1 MITTTTRRGSDMPT
15 TLAQKLNGQLDE
27 IHAAN
32 VATWRAMAKSL
43 AEGNAPRP
51 RDLLEV
57 AAALE
62 IDNPGPALEA
72 DAAAMHDRLR
82 CDAAIQLCRDK
93 VVEQLKPF
101 GGRVE
106 TLRAAAEKADVEA
119 KRLRELL
126 DDATACHESFW
137 FGRASQVERENFRV
151 FGEWRLRPKFQEQE
165 AV

>member
-1 MITTTTRRGSDMPT
+1 MP

-32 VATWRAMAKSL
+32 VATWRAMAKAL
-43 AEGNAPRP
+43 AEGTAPRP

-72 DAAAMHDRLR
+72 DAAGMLERLQ
-82 CDAAIQLCRDK
+82 CDAAIKLCRDK
-93 VVEQLKPF
+93 VAEQLKPF
-101 GGRVE
+101 GGRIE

-119 KRLRELL
+119 RRLRELL

-137 FGRASQVERENFRV
+137 FGRASQVERENYRV
-151 FGEWRLRPKFQEQE
+151 FGAWPLRPKFEERE
-165 AV
+165 AL

>member
-1 MITTTTRRGSDMPT
+1 MPT

-32 VATWRAMAKSL
+32 VATWRAMAKAL
-43 AEGNAPRP
+43 AEGTAPRP

-72 DAAAMHDRLR
+72 DAAAMQERLQ
-82 CDAAIQLCRDK
+82 CDAGVAICAREIAEKLR
-93 VVEQLKPF
+93 PF

-106 TLRAAAEKADVEA
+106 ALRAAAVKADNEA
-119 KRLRELL
+119 RRLLELL
-126 DDATACHESFW
+126 DNVTACPEHYW
-137 FGRASQVERENFRV
+137 IGRASSVERANFRV
-151 FGEWRLRPKFQEQE
+151 FGAWPLRPKFEDRE
-165 AV
+165 AL

>member
-1 MITTTTRRGSDMPT
+1 MP

-32 VATWRAMAKSL
+32 VSTWRAMAKAL
-43 AEGNAPRP
+43 AEGVAPRP

-72 DAAAMHDRLR
+72 DAEAMHDRLR
-82 CDAAIQLCRDK
+82 CAAAIKLCRDK
-93 VVEQLKPF
+93 VAEQLKPF

-106 TLRAAAEKADVEA
+106 ALRAAAEKADNEA
-119 KRLRELL
+119 KRLRDLL
-126 DDATACHESFW
+126 DDATACHESYW
-137 FGRASQVERENFRV
+137 FGRASQVERENYRV
-151 FGEWRLRPKFQEQE
+151 FGVWPLRPKFQEQE
-165 AV
+165 AL

>member
-1 MITTTTRRGSDMPT
+1 MPT
-15 TLAQKLNGQLDE
+15 TLAQKLNNQLDE
-27 IHAAN
+27 IHAVN
-32 VATWRAMAKSL
+32 VATWRAMAKAL
-43 AEGNAPRP
+43 AEGTAPRP

-72 DAAAMHDRLR
+72 DAEAMHDRLR
-82 CDAAIQLCRDK
+82 CDAGIKLCRDEVAEK
-93 VVEQLKPF
+93 LKPF

-119 KRLRELL
+119 KRLRDLL
-126 DDATACHESFW
+126 DNVTACHEHYW
-137 FGRASQVERENFRV
+137 YGRASQVERANFRV
-151 FGEWRLRPKFQEQE
+151 FGEWPLRPKFQEGE

>member
-1 MITTTTRRGSDMPT
+1 MIVP

-32 VATWRAMAKSL
+32 VATWRSMAKAL
-43 AEGNAPRP
+43 AEGTAPRP

-62 IDNPGPALEA
+62 IDNPGPALES
-72 DAAAMHDRLR
+72 DAEAMHDRLR
-82 CDAAIQLCRDK
+82 CDAAIKLCRDK
-93 VVEQLKPF
+93 VAEQLKPY

-106 TLRAAAEKADVEA
+106 ALRAAAEKADNEA
-119 KRLRELL
+119 RRLRELL
-126 DDATACHESFW
+126 DDATACHESYW
-137 FGRASQVERENFRV
+137 FGRASQVERENYRV
-151 FGEWRLRPKFQEQE
+151 FGEWPLRPKFQEQE